1 MSHSRSLRTSSTWPV
16 SPPGRDVD
24 VSSSEGAFG
33 GRLAPV
39 ANLVP
44 YWGNDKDESRRS
56 LPRAGAP
63 ARDATIPAPGAADA
77 RVARWRDVTTPRCLK
92 TAARADRKS
101 LACS

>member
-1 MSHSRSLRTSSTWPV
+1 MNHSRSRRTSSTWPV

-44 YWGNDKDESRRS
+44 YSGDDADESRRS
-56 LPRAGAP
+56 RPRAGAP
-63 ARDATIPAPGAADA
+63 ARDATILAPRVTDA
-77 RVARWRDVTTPRCLK
+77 RAAKWLRGRDARCLEGLEGP
-92 TAARADRKS
+92 RLLQDF
-101 LACS
+101 